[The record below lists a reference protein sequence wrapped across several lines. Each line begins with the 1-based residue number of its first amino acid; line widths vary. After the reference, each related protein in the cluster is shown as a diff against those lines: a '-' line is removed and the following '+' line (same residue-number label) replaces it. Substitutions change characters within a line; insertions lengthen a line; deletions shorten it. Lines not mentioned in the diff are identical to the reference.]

1 MYNIDILNNKGASMY
16 SMFSPEGNEL
26 VARIVEA
33 ALKQK
38 AHDGAEQAFIW
49 ADHQLTKLSYGHN
62 MGEATDTAVR
72 EAVYEAIN

>member
-1 MYNIDILNNKGASMY
+1 MYE
-16 SMFSPEGNEL
+16 MFSKEGNEL
-26 VARIVEA
+26 VGRIVEA

-38 AHDGAEQAFIW
+38 ARDGAEQAFVW
-49 ADHQLTKLSYGHN
+49 ADHQLLKLSYGHN